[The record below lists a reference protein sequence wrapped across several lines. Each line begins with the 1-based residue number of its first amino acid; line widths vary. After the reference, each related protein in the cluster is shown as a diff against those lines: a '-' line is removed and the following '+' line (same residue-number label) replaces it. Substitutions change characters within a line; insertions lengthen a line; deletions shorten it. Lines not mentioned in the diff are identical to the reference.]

1 MIRVRPVPCA
11 RGGRVRQCSQASR
24 AQRSGTGHHARHL
37 RNRRR
42 NSSSSSWAARL
53 LKSVT
58 GKAADRWRGAMLA
71 GFAIVAGLVVDL
83 IVCLWLGGFATGKFW
98 IVWPI
103 AALII
108 LVAAGIA
115 ALLQK
120 VLGSLGTLVTVI
132 VVMLF
137 GNPSSGGPTGPPYL
151 PTFWRDIG
159 PFLPSRNAYI
169 HSAAQHPVLPRQRHH
184 AGSRRPPRLR
194 GNPDDRARPDR
205 VGLHPVQ
212 PGHPRNRSRGHGH
225 GRPRRTAVI
234 AAWSRRW
241 AAQHEPTARAHPVP
255 RGRT

>member
-1 MIRVRPVPCA
+1 
-11 RGGRVRQCSQASR
+11 
-24 AQRSGTGHHARHL
+24 
-37 RNRRR
+37 
-42 NSSSSSWAARL
+42 
-53 LKSVT
+53 
-58 GKAADRWRGAMLA
+58 MLA

-115 ALLQK
+115 ALRQK

-169 HSAAQHPVLPRQRHH
+169 LLHNTLYF
-184 AGSRRPPRLR
+184 R
-194 GNPDDRARPDR
+194 GTA
-205 VGLHPVQ
+205 
-212 PGHPRNRSRGHGH
+212 
-225 GRPRRTAVI
+225 PRRLSSSSSSTRE
-234 AAWSRRW
+234 S
-241 AAQHEPTARAHPVP
+241 
-255 RGRT
+255 

>member
-1 MIRVRPVPCA
+1 
-11 RGGRVRQCSQASR
+11 
-24 AQRSGTGHHARHL
+24 
-37 RNRRR
+37 
-42 NSSSSSWAARL
+42 
-53 LKSVT
+53 
-58 GKAADRWRGAMLA
+58 MLA

-169 HSAAQHPVLPRQRHH
+169 LLHNTLYF
-184 AGSRRPPRLR
+184 R
-194 GNPDDRARPDR
+194 GTA
-205 VGLHPVQ
+205 
-212 PGHPRNRSRGHGH
+212 
-225 GRPRRTAVI
+225 PRRLSSSSSSTRE
-234 AAWSRRW
+234 S
-241 AAQHEPTARAHPVP
+241 
-255 RGRT
+255 